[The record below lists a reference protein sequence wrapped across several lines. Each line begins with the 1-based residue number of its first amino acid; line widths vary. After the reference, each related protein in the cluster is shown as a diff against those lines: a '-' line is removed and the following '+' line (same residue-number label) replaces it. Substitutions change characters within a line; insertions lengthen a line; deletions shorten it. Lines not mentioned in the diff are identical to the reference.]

1 MACYSP
7 LKGYKDSNGALV
19 FKRTSHTVGKME
31 VACGQCLGCR
41 LDRTLMRAMRIVHE
55 SCLHANDQGN
65 CFVTFTYRSRAECT
79 PKQYKNRHYVPD
91 DYSLNY
97 HHFRD
102 FIKRLR
108 RHFPQKIR
116 YFHCGEYGDDNLR
129 PHYHACLFNC
139 SFDDQFVYQQ
149 EQGLTT
155 YESPTLQNLWPY
167 GFCTIGELN
176 YETASY
182 TAGYILKKITG
193 NRALDTYLRNDEYGV
208 AYWVKPPYVT
218 MSLKPGIGA
227 EFYAK
232 FKTDFFPSDES
243 PIPGKGIIHTVPRYY
258 ETILKSEDSAMFDMV
273 RALRQIYYQTHKA
286 DFTAARLMDKYKCA
300 RARQQQRQR
309 TL

>member
-1 MACYSP
+1 MPCYSP
-7 LKGYKDSNGALV
+7 LKGFKNANGGLV
-19 FKRTSHTVGKME
+19 FKRSSKTVGKME

-41 LDRTLMRAMRIVHE
+41 LDRTLMWAMRIVHE
-55 SCLHANDQGN
+55 SCLYENN
-65 CFVTFTYRSRAECT
+65 SFVTFTYRSIKECNS
-79 PKQYKNRHYVPD
+79 KQIKNGYHVPA

-116 YFHCGEYGDDNLR
+116 YFHCGEYGEENLR

-139 SFDDQFVYQQ
+139 TFDDQFVYQQ
-149 EQGLTT
+149 EQGIIT
-155 YESPTLQNLWPY
+155 YESATLQNLWPY

-193 NRALDTYLRNDEYGV
+193 NRSLDTYLRNDEYGV
-208 AYWVKPPYVT
+208 AYWVKAPYTT

-227 EFYAK
+227 EFYDK
-232 FKTDFFPSDES
+232 FETDFFPSDVS
-243 PIPGKGIIHTVPRYY
+243 PVPGKGIIKKVPRYY
-258 ETILKSEDSAMFDMV
+258 ETILKNSDPA
-273 RALRQIYYQTHKA
+273 THKMVKQLRKA
-286 DFTAARLMDKYKCA
+286 WMEKHREDFTPERLMDKYKCA
-300 RARQQQRQR
+300 RAEQTRKQRM
-309 TL
+309 L